1 MNTSIA
7 HRSVIALASLAI
19 GSVVLAATPATAAA
33 PAGVTRQT
41 VLAAA
46 QEARDDSAQPLV
58 DELVLAVCAVEEG
71 ETFERSADPVDRS
84 AAVDGLLVNAQI
96 SDGSKEVRYCVFAAL
111 APTAASATM
120 SGTVTI
126 SDPGVIEATFSAA
139 RALQTSDLSGDVSV
153 TKPID
158 IGAGRLTASAS
169 GTVVS
174 ASASDTAIT
183 RLVTPKTTQQKKAA
197 RKAYDRKVTAAKKIY
212 ATALKRAGTSASTR
226 SAAKRA
232 FRAKK
237 SVALAAYRKATA
249 GTLTITST
257 STPVI
262 RTTPFE
268 VTTSDGRDR

>member
-7 HRSVIALASLAI
+7 HRSVVALASLAI
-19 GSVVLAATPATAAA
+19 GSVVLAATPATAAT
-33 PAGVTRQT
+33 PEGVTRQT

-46 QEARDDSAQPLV
+46 QEARDGDAQSLV
-58 DELVLAVCAVEEG
+58 DELVLAVCAVKEG
-71 ETFERSADPVDRS
+71 ERFERNADPVDRS

-96 SDGSKEVRYCVFAAL
+96 SDGSKEGRYCVFAAL
-111 APTAASATM
+111 APTTPSATM

-139 RALQTSDLSGDVSV
+139 QALQTSDLSGDVFV
-153 TKPID
+153 TEPID

-197 RKAYDRKVTAAKKIY
+197 HKAYDRKVSAAKKVY
-212 ATALKRAGTSASTR
+212 AKALKKAGSSASKKA
-226 SAAKRA
+226 AAKKV

-237 SVALAAYRKATA
+237 STALSAYRKATA
-249 GTLTITST
+249 GTLTVNST
-257 STPVI
+257 STPVT

-268 VTTSDGRDR
+268 VTTSDDRER